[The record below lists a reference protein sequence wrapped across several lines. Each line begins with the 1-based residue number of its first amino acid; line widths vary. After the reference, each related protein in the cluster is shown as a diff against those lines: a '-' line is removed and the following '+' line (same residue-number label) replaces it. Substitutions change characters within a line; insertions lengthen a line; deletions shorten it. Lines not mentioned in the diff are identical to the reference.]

1 MSHFLLEHLFF
12 LKFYFMCR
20 GSLPAC
26 VYRIR
31 AWCWLSQ
38 KRALYPWNF
47 KQLWG
52 TMWVLW
58 IEPGSS
64 ERAVSA
70 FNCRTISQSQ
80 KTFFHTSDPCLHCF
94 HLVEHSSVDFAGR
107 YVGKQKDHAVMLCW
121 SSWLLPKPVCAFTEG
136 WQMSRAETGQPIM
149 ILPPSIYSKVSFH
162 LWNYDESEI

>member
-1 MSHFLLEHLFF
+1 MSHLLLENLLF
-12 LKFYFMCR
+12 LNFYFMCR

-26 VYRIR
+26 VHHMH

-52 TMWVLW
+52 AMWVPW

-64 ERAVSA
+64 ERTVSA
-70 FNCRTISQSQ
+70 FNRRTISQSQ

-94 HLVEHSSVDFAGR
+94 PSCGAQV
-107 YVGKQKDHAVMLCW
+107 
-121 SSWLLPKPVCAFTEG
+121 SWLWGEGCGEAEGPRSNAVLKLLVTANLKPVCAFTEG
-136 WQMSRAETGQPIM
+136 WQISRAETGQPIM
-149 ILPPSIYSKVSFH
+149 ILPPSIYSKVSFY
-162 LWNYDESEI
+162 L